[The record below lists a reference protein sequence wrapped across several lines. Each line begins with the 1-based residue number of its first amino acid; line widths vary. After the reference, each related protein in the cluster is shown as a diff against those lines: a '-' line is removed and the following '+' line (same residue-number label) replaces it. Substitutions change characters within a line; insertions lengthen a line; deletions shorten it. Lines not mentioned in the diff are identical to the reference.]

1 MSGHSKWATTKHQK
15 AITDAKRSKVFSRY
29 AKLIE
34 VAARGGA
41 DPGMNPSLR
50 TAIDNAKAVSMPN
63 DNIQRAVNK
72 GSGADKGA
80 AQLEEII
87 YEGYGPCKVAVI
99 VKALTDN
106 KNRAASDVRHIFS
119 KAGGALGAMNSVS
132 WMFQSKG
139 TVVVNKENINL
150 DDDLQLELIDA
161 GADDFVLG
169 DDSVIIY
176 TAPDKLGAVKKFLT
190 DKNIAVQSTD
200 IEMIA
205 KDKINIENEEDQ
217 QRVEKF
223 LDALDDNDDVVTF
236 YTNLA

>member
-15 AITDAKRSKVFSRY
+15 AITDSRRSKVFSRY

-50 TAIDNAKAVSMPN
+50 SAIDNAKAVSMPN

-72 GSGADKGA
+72 GSGADKSG

-139 TVVVNKENINL
+139 TIVVNKENINFN
-150 DDDLQLELIDA
+150 DDLELELIDA
-161 GADDFVLG
+161 GADDFVEG
-169 DDSVIIY
+169 EESIIIY
-176 TAPDKLGAVKKFLT
+176 TEPGKLGAVKKLLT
-190 DKNIAVQSTD
+190 DKKISVQSAD
-200 IEMIA
+200 LEMIA
-205 KDKINIENEEDQ
+205 KDKITVENEEDQ